1 MANEDLTRDIQMRAI
16 MAELLAY
23 FKDDEIF
30 NGELDM
36 ITKALERL
44 NDEKESRRING
55 LYRRA
60 NDKYELF
67 REQIK
72 PSRKRTRKSSN

>member
-1 MANEDLTRDIQMRAI
+1 MRAV
-16 MAELLAY
+16 MDELMAY
-23 FKDDEIF
+23 FKDDETF

-36 ITKALERL
+36 ISKALEHL
-44 NDEKESRRING
+44 NDETESRRING

-60 NDKYELF
+60 NDNYELF
-67 REQIK
+67 RERVK

>member
-1 MANEDLTRDIQMRAI
+1 MAKDDLTRDIQMRAV
-16 MAELLAY
+16 MNELLAY
-23 FKDDEIF
+23 FQDDQTFE
-30 NGELDM
+30 GELDM

-44 NDEKESRRING
+44 NDEAESRRING
-55 LYRRA
+55 LYRRS

-72 PSRKRTRKSSN
+72 PSRKRIRKSSN